1 MNKTYDVLREF
12 ADTGSGKLLGLA
24 EKRRL
29 GSRESVDALVHALV
43 DIAESIE
50 KVYGKIIPKILD
62 EPEMA
67 SELLRER
74 LWEIREEFR
83 HIDYHIH
90 DAKLMDL

>member
-1 MNKTYDVLREF
+1 MSRTDDALREF

-29 GSRESVDALVHALV
+29 GSRERIDALVHALV

-62 EPEMA
+62 EPEIPPEA
-67 SELLRER
+67 LRER

-90 DAKLMDL
+90 DAKLMEL